1 VFDAGEGPPDVLV
14 LGGGGILG
22 EAWLSS
28 VLAGIEQAGG
38 FDGRDCRRLL
48 GTSAGSIVAATLAG
62 GLRPADRL
70 GPLVSA
76 VPAAAGVSA
85 ARAALAA
92 PLALA
97 AEFGATAAAPLASFT
112 LSQGALPGAVL
123 RRALLGRVP
132 HGTRSHERLMEMM
145 DELGASFD
153 GQLLVAA
160 VDAGRGRR
168 VLFGGPAAPTASVAE
183 AVAASCAIPGVFA
196 PVRIGDRDYVDGGA
210 WSPTNMDALDV
221 RRGERL
227 LCLNPTASLR
237 PTPGTLAGVFGP
249 LSRTIAASEALAL
262 RHRGAAVT
270 TVNPNSASVRAMGVN
285 LMDPGPR
292 ARVIAAGYA
301 QGAALVGSSRRA
313 A

>member
-1 VFDAGEGPPDVLV
+1 MLA

-38 FDGRDCRRLL
+38 FDGRDCPRLL

-70 GPLVSA
+70 GPLVLA
-76 VPAAAGVSA
+76 TPTATGASA

-92 PLALA
+92 PFALA
-97 AEFGATAAAPLASFT
+97 AELGAVAAAPLASFT

-132 HGTRSHERLMEMM
+132 HGTRSHEQLVGIIQQ
-145 DELGASFD
+145 LGASFD
-153 GQLLVAA
+153 GRLLVAA
-160 VDAGRGRR
+160 VDTDRGRR
-168 VLFGGPAAPTASVAE
+168 VLFGAPGAPGASVAE

-227 LCLNPTASLR
+227 LCLNPTGSLR
-237 PTPGTLAGVFGP
+237 PARGTLAGAFGP

-270 TVNPNSASVRAMGVN
+270 TVNPDSASVRAMGVN

-292 ARVIAAGYA
+292 AQVIAAGYA